1 MNENRSC
8 SDWRG
13 DAPLPAPLAALGGER
28 VATLVAGVEEL
39 GGEGLDTGALPGDAA
54 RVLACSNFVF
64 SSCERD
70 PAMFADLVSSG
81 DLGVSY
87 PVSAAGARG
96 RQSLRE
102 RAGSLACAAE
112 SIDAL
117 MAGLRRLRRREMV
130 RIAWRDIGG
139 LADFDETV
147 RDTSDLADAIID
159 AGVTRL
165 HEWQC
170 VDLGTPIGH
179 SGEPQQLIV
188 LALGKLGASEL
199 NFSSDIDLIF
209 TFPENGQTE
218 GGRRNVDNDRYFLQ
232 LARKLVKVLGEP
244 TADGFVY
251 RVDMRLRPFGSQG
264 PLVLGFDAL
273 EEYYQ
278 THGRDWERYALI
290 RARAV
295 SGDMAL
301 AAELLERLRP
311 FVYRRYIDFGTLQ
324 SLRSLKVLM
333 EQEVTRKGM
342 EHSVKHGPG
351 GIREVEFTAQAFQM
365 VRGGRTPA
373 LRYRR
378 LLTVLARLGELG
390 LLPVHA
396 VESLSSAYRF
406 LRTAEHRLQQVDDR
420 QEHMLPQ
427 DEAGRARIA
436 AGMGYANWEAF
447 SERLDRHRRNVDEQ
461 FAQVFG
467 EEREAGTAGG
477 DPLGALFTPS
487 ADEAAGTAALESAGF
502 AAAEEAWSIIARYR
516 DVFTLKIPDALGHE
530 RLARLAPDLLRA
542 VAAQGNATGAV
553 QSNATQTLER
563 VMAVIESIAK
573 RSVYLALLAERPI
586 ALSQFVQLCAASP
599 WIARLLGRHPVLFDE
614 LLDPRTLYEPL
625 TSDQLAEDVVQRLTA
640 MDDPDREFEMDCL
653 RQSKQANV
661 LRVAAADVSRR
672 IPLMVVSD
680 HLTEIAEAVLRAAL
694 DLAWRDIA
702 ARHGRPESMPKN
714 AAFPSYAVIAYGKLG
729 GIELGYG
736 SDLDLVF
743 VHDDDTNAM
752 TNGRKPVDLATFY
765 ARLTQRLIHML
776 TTMTPQGALYE
787 VDPRLRPDGSKGV
800 LVNTLGGLGE
810 YLRDKA
816 WTWEHQALVRAR
828 AVAGDPAL
836 GQRFARLRREIL
848 LRDRDGNALR
858 DDVRNMRERMRRELG
873 SRGSD
878 RFDLK
883 QDPGGVA
890 DIEFMVQ
897 YGALRWAS
905 RLGDDLDF
913 TDNVRLLEGF
923 GRAGLMP
930 AEDVTLLADAYRA
943 YRGRIHE
950 LSLQES
956 KAVVDDGEFDEVRE
970 AVIAVWNRL
979 MGP

>member
-1 MNENRSC
+1 MSQTYL
-8 SDWRG
+8 DWRG
-13 DAPLPAPLAALGGER
+13 DAPLPAPLAATGRERLAALASSIETLDAGG
-28 VATLVAGVEEL
+28 
-39 GGEGLDTGALPGDAA
+39 LPGDAA
-54 RVLACSNFVF
+54 RVLACSDFVF
-64 SSCERD
+64 SSCERH
-70 PAMFADLVSSG
+70 PSMLEDLVSSG
-81 DLGVSY
+81 DLEAPY
-87 PVSAAGARG
+87 PASAAGARG
-96 RQSLRE
+96 RPSLRE
-102 RAGSLACAAE
+102 RAESVARAAG
-112 SIDAL
+112 SIDGL
-117 MAGLRRLRRREMV
+117 MTDLRRLRRREMV

-147 RDTSDLADAIID
+147 RDTSDLADAIIETSLD
-159 AGVTRL
+159 RL

-170 VDLGTPIGH
+170 ADLGTPIGH
-179 SGEPQQLIV
+179 TGEPQQLVV

-218 GGRRNVDNDRYFLQ
+218 GGRRSVDNDRFFLQ

-251 RVDMRLRPFGSQG
+251 RVDMRLRPFGTQG
-264 PLVLGFDAL
+264 PLVLSFDAL

-278 THGRDWERYALI
+278 THGRDWERYAFI
-290 RARAV
+290 RVRAV
-295 SGDMAL
+295 SGDMVL

-324 SLRSLKVLM
+324 SLRSLKVVM
-333 EQEVTRKGM
+333 EQEVARKGM

-351 GIREVEFTAQAFQM
+351 GIREVEFTGQAFQM

-378 LLTVLARLGELG
+378 LLTVLARLGELE
-390 LLPVHA
+390 LLPAHA

-406 LRTAEHRLQQVDDR
+406 LRATEHRLQQVDDR
-420 QEHMLPQ
+420 QEHMLPL
-427 DEAGRARIA
+427 DEPGRARIA
-436 AGMGYANWEAF
+436 AGMGYASWEAF

-467 EEREAGTAGG
+467 QERETDAAAGG
-477 DPLGALFTPS
+477 DPLGALLS
-487 ADEAAGTAALESAGF
+487 ASTDEETGVTLLEGAGF
-502 AAAEEAWSIIARYR
+502 AAAREAWSVVARYR
-516 DVFTLKIPDALGHE
+516 DTIALKMPDALGHE
-530 RLARLAPDLLRA
+530 RLARLTPDLLRA
-542 VAAQGNATGAV
+542 IAA
-553 QSNATQTLER
+553 QSNATTTLER
-563 VMAVIESIAK
+563 VMTVIESIAK
-573 RSVYLALLAERPI
+573 RSVYLALLAERSI

-625 TSDQLAEDVVQRLTA
+625 APDRLDKDIAERLTA
-640 MDDPDREFEMDCL
+640 IDDPDREHEMDCL

-694 DLAWRDIA
+694 AIAWRDIT
-702 ARHGRPESMPKN
+702 ARHGRPASMPRD
-714 AAFPSYAVIAYGKLG
+714 AAFAPYAIIAYGKLG

-743 VHDDDTNAM
+743 VHDDDSSAM
-752 TNGRKPVDLATFY
+752 TTGPKSIDLATFY
-765 ARLTQRLIHML
+765 ARLTQRLIHVL
-776 TTMTPQGALYE
+776 TTMTSQGALYE

-800 LVNTLGGLGE
+800 LVNTLEGLGE
-810 YLRDKA
+810 YVRDKA

-836 GQRFARLRREIL
+836 GQRFAHLRRGIL
-848 LRDRDGNALR
+848 LRDRDGDTLR
-858 DDVRNMRERMRRELG
+858 DDVRSMRERMRTELG
-873 SRGSD
+873 SRGSG

-905 RLGDDLDF
+905 RLGADLDF
-913 TDNVRLLEGF
+913 TDNIRLLDGF
-923 GRAGLMP
+923 RRADLMP
-930 AEDVTLLADAYRA
+930 EEDVTLLADAYRA

-956 KAVVDDGEFDEVRE
+956 EAVVGNEEFAELRE
-970 AVIAVWNRL
+970 AVVAIWNRL
-979 MGP
+979 MAP

>member
-1 MNENRSC
+1 MSQTYL
-8 SDWRG
+8 DWRG
-13 DAPLPAPLAALGGER
+13 DAPLPVPLATTGHERLTALASSIE
-28 VATLVAGVEEL
+28 TLDAGS
-39 GGEGLDTGALPGDAA
+39 LPGDAA
-54 RVLACSNFVF
+54 RVLACSDFVF
-64 SSCERD
+64 SSCERH
-70 PAMFADLVSSG
+70 PSMLEDLVSSG
-81 DLGVSY
+81 DLEAPY
-87 PVSAAGARG
+87 PASAAGARG
-96 RQSLRE
+96 RSSLRT
-102 RAGSLACAAE
+102 RAE
-112 SIDAL
+112 SAARGAAAIDGL
-117 MAGLRRLRRREMV
+117 MADLRRLRRREMV

-159 AGVTRL
+159 ASLDRL

-170 VDLGTPIGH
+170 ADLGTPIGDA
-179 SGEPQQLIV
+179 GEPQQLVV

-218 GGRRNVDNDRYFLQ
+218 GGRRSVDNDRFFLQ

-251 RVDMRLRPFGSQG
+251 RVDMRLRPFGTQG
-264 PLVLGFDAL
+264 PLVLSFDAL

-295 SGDMAL
+295 SGDMVA

-324 SLRSLKVLM
+324 SLRSLKVVM
-333 EQEVTRKGM
+333 EQEVARKGM

-351 GIREVEFTAQAFQM
+351 GIREVEFTGQAFQM

-378 LLTVLARLGELG
+378 LLTVLARLGELD
-390 LLPVHA
+390 LLPAHA

-406 LRTAEHRLQQVDDR
+406 LRATEHRLQQVDDR
-420 QEHMLPQ
+420 QEHMLPL
-427 DEAGRARIA
+427 DEPGRARIA
-436 AGMGYANWEAF
+436 AAMGYASWEAF

-467 EEREAGTAGG
+467 EERETDAAAGG
-477 DPLGALFTPS
+477 DPLGALLSTLT
-487 ADEAAGTAALESAGF
+487 DEESGVAMLEGAGF
-502 AAAEEAWSIIARYR
+502 GAAREAWSIIARYR
-516 DVFTLKIPDALGHE
+516 DTIALKMPDALGHE
-530 RLARLAPDLLRA
+530 RLARLTPDLLRA
-542 VAAQGNATGAV
+542 IAG
-553 QSNATQTLER
+553 QSNATTTLGR

-573 RSVYLALLAERPI
+573 RSVYLALLAERSI
-586 ALSQFVQLCAASP
+586 ALSQFVQLCTASP
-599 WIARLLGRHPVLFDE
+599 WIAQLLGRHPVLFDE

-625 TSDQLAEDVVQRLTA
+625 GPEKLDRDIAERLTA
-640 MDDPDREFEMDCL
+640 IDDPDREHEMDCL

-661 LRVAAADVSRR
+661 LRVAASDVSRR

-694 DLAWRDIA
+694 AIAWRDITT
-702 ARHGRPESMPKN
+702 RHGRPESMPRD
-714 AAFPSYAVIAYGKLG
+714 AAFAPYAIIAYGKLG

-752 TNGRKPVDLATFY
+752 TAGPKSIDVTTFY
-765 ARLTQRLIHML
+765 ARLTQRLIHVL

-800 LVNTLGGLGE
+800 LVNTLDGLDG

-828 AVAGDPAL
+828 AVTGDPAL
-836 GQRFARLRREIL
+836 GKRFARLRRDIL
-848 LRDRDGNALR
+848 LRDRDGDTLR
-858 DDVRNMRERMRRELG
+858 GDVRSMRERMRTELG
-873 SRGSD
+873 SRGSG

-897 YGALRWAS
+897 YGTLRWAS
-905 RLGDDLDF
+905 RLGADLDF
-913 TDNVRLLEGF
+913 TDNIRLLDGF

-930 AEDVTLLADAYRA
+930 DEDVTLLADAYRA

-950 LSLQES
+950 LSLQDSE
-956 KAVVDDGEFDEVRE
+956 AVVDNEEFAGLRK
-970 AVIAVWNRL
+970 AVIAIWSRL

>member
-1 MNENRSC
+1 MNENRNC
-8 SDWRG
+8 LDWRG
-13 DAPLPAPLAALGGER
+13 DAPLPEALAALGGER
-28 VATLVAGVEEL
+28 LAALAAGV
-39 GGEGLDTGALPGDAA
+39 GGLDTGALPGDAA
-54 RVLACSNFVF
+54 RVLACSDFIF

-70 PAMFADLVSSG
+70 PAMLADLVASG
-81 DLGVSY
+81 DLEAPY
-87 PVSAAGARG
+87 PASVAGARG
-96 RQSLRE
+96 RPSMRE
-102 RAGSLACAAE
+102 RSERAAAAAGS
-112 SIDAL
+112 IDGL
-117 MAGLRRLRRREMV
+117 MADLRRLRRREMV

-139 LADFDETV
+139 LADFEETV
-147 RDTSDLADAIID
+147 RDTSDLADAIIAASVD
-159 AGVTRL
+159 RL

-170 VDLGTPIGH
+170 ADLGTPIGH
-179 SGEPQQLIV
+179 GGEPQQLVV
-188 LALGKLGASEL
+188 LALGKLGANEL

-218 GGRRNVDNDRYFLQ
+218 GGRRSVDNDRFFLQ
-232 LARKLVKVLGEP
+232 LGRKLVKVLGEP

-251 RVDMRLRPFGSQG
+251 RVDMRLRPFGTQG

-333 EQEVTRKGM
+333 EQEVARKGM

-390 LLPVHA
+390 LLPAHA
-396 VESLSSAYRF
+396 VESLSAAYRF

-436 AGMGYANWEAF
+436 AGMGYASWEAF

-467 EEREAGTAGG
+467 EEREAGDAAGG
-477 DPLGALFTPS
+477 DPLGTLFTP
-487 ADEAAGTAALESAGF
+487 AVDEAAGTAALESAGF
-502 AAAEEAWSIIARYR
+502 AAAGEAWSIVARYR
-516 DVFTLKIPDALGHE
+516 DTFTLKIPDALGHE

-542 VAAQGNATGAV
+542 VAAQGD
-553 QSNATQTLER
+553 ATQTLER
-563 VMAVIESIAK
+563 VLAVIESIAK
-573 RSVYLALLAERPI
+573 RSVYLALLAERSI

-625 TSDQLAEDVVQRLTA
+625 TSDQLAEDVAQRLA
-640 MDDPDREFEMDCL
+640 AIDDPDREFEMDCL

-702 ARHGRPESMPKN
+702 ARHGRPASMPKD
-714 AAFPSYAVIAYGKLG
+714 AAFPPYAVVAYGKLG

-743 VHDDDTNAM
+743 VHDDDTGA
-752 TNGRKPVDLATFY
+752 TTTGRKPVDLSTFY

-836 GQRFARLRREIL
+836 GQRFAQLRREIL
-848 LRDRDGNALR
+848 LRYRDGDALR
-858 DDVRNMRERMRRELG
+858 DDVRTMRERMRSELG
-873 SRGSD
+873 SHAPG

-883 QDPGGVA
+883 QDGGGIA
-890 DIEFMVQ
+890 DIEFIVQ
-897 YGALRWAS
+897 YGTLRWA
-905 RLGDDLDF
+905 RQLGDDLDF

-930 AEDVTLLADAYRA
+930 AGDVTLLADAYRA
-943 YRGRIHE
+943 YRGRMHE

-956 KAVVDDGEFDEVRE
+956 GAVVGAGEFAELRE
-970 AVIAVWNRL
+970 AVTAIWNRL
-979 MGP
+979 MAAD

>member
-1 MNENRSC
+1 MNVTRSS

-13 DAPLPAPLAALGGER
+13 DAPLPASLAALGSER
-28 VATLVAGVEEL
+28 LATLAAGVE
-39 GGEGLDTGALPGDAA
+39 GLDAGALPGDAA
-54 RVLACSNFVF
+54 RVLACSDFVF

-70 PAMFADLVSSG
+70 PAMLADLVSSG
-81 DLGVSY
+81 DLEAPY
-87 PVSAAGARG
+87 PASAAGPRD

-102 RAGSLACAAE
+102 RADSLARAAD

-117 MAGLRRLRRREMV
+117 MPDLRRLRRREMA

-159 AGVTRL
+159 TSLTRL

-170 VDLGTPIGH
+170 VALGTPIGH
-179 SGEPQQLIV
+179 SGEPQQLVV

-218 GGRRNVDNDRYFLQ
+218 GGRRNVDNDRFFLQ

-390 LLPVHA
+390 LLPEHA
-396 VESLSSAYRF
+396 VESLSAAYRF
-406 LRTAEHRLQQVDDR
+406 LRAAEHRLQQVDDR

-427 DEAGRARIA
+427 DDAGRTRIA
-436 AGMGYANWEAF
+436 AGMGYASWEAF
-447 SERLDRHRRNVDEQ
+447 SERLERHRRNVDEQ

-467 EEREAGTAGG
+467 EEREAGAAGA

-487 ADEAAGTAALESAGF
+487 ADEAAGTAALEGAGF
-502 AAAEEAWSIIARYR
+502 AAAGEAWSIVARYR
-516 DVFTLKIPDALGHE
+516 DTFTLKIPDALGHE

-542 VAAQGNATGAV
+542 VAAQGNAT
-553 QSNATQTLER
+553 QTLER
-563 VMAVIESIAK
+563 VLEVIESIAK
-573 RSVYLALLAERPI
+573 RSVYLALLAERSI

-625 TSDQLAEDVVQRLTA
+625 TPDQLAEDVAQRLA
-640 MDDPDREFEMDCL
+640 AIDDPDREFEMDCL

-702 ARHGRPESMPKN
+702 ARHGRPASMPKD
-714 AAFPSYAVIAYGKLG
+714 AAFPPYAVIAYGKLG

-752 TNGRKPVDLATFY
+752 TTGRKPVDLATFY

-800 LVNTLGGLGE
+800 LVNPLGGLGE

-836 GQRFARLRREIL
+836 GQRFARLRREVL
-848 LRDRDGNALR
+848 LRDRDGDALR
-858 DDVRNMRERMRRELG
+858 DDVRTMRERMRTELG
-873 SRGSD
+873 SRGSG

-897 YGALRWAS
+897 YGTLRWAP

-930 AEDVTLLADAYRA
+930 DEDVTLLADAYRA

-950 LSLQES
+950 LALQES
-956 KAVVDDGEFDEVRE
+956 GAVVDAGEFAALRE
-970 AVIAVWNRL
+970 AVTAIWNRL
-979 MGP
+979 MAAA

>member
-1 MNENRSC
+1 MSQTYL
-8 SDWRG
+8 DWRG
-13 DAPLPAPLAALGGER
+13 DAPLPAPLAATGRERLAALASSIETLDAGG
-28 VATLVAGVEEL
+28 
-39 GGEGLDTGALPGDAA
+39 LPGDAA
-54 RVLACSNFVF
+54 RVLACSDFVF
-64 SSCERD
+64 SSCERH
-70 PAMFADLVSSG
+70 PSMLEDLVSSG
-81 DLGVSY
+81 NLEAPY
-87 PVSAAGARG
+87 PASAVGTRG
-96 RQSLRE
+96 RPSLRE
-102 RAGSLACAAE
+102 RAASVARAAG
-112 SIDAL
+112 SIDGL
-117 MAGLRRLRRREMV
+117 MTDLRRLRRREMV

-159 AGVTRL
+159 TSLDRL

-170 VDLGTPIGH
+170 ADLGTPIGH
-179 SGEPQQLIV
+179 TGEPQQLVV

-218 GGRRNVDNDRYFLQ
+218 GGRRSVDNDRFFLQ

-244 TADGFVY
+244 TAHGFVY
-251 RVDMRLRPFGSQG
+251 RVDMRLRPFGTQG
-264 PLVLGFDAL
+264 PLVLSFDAL

-278 THGRDWERYALI
+278 THGRDWERYAFI

-295 SGDMAL
+295 SGDMVR

-324 SLRSLKVLM
+324 SLRSLKVVM
-333 EQEVTRKGM
+333 EQEVARKGM

-351 GIREVEFTAQAFQM
+351 GIREVEFTGQAFQM

-378 LLTVLARLGELG
+378 LLTVLARLGELE
-390 LLPVHA
+390 LLPAHA

-406 LRTAEHRLQQVDDR
+406 LRAAEHRLQQVDDR
-420 QEHMLPQ
+420 QEHMLPL
-427 DEAGRARIA
+427 DEPGRARIA
-436 AGMGYANWEAF
+436 AGMGYASWEAF

-467 EEREAGTAGG
+467 QERDTDAAAGG
-477 DPLGALFTPS
+477 DPLGALLS
-487 ADEAAGTAALESAGF
+487 ASTDEETGVTLLEGAGF
-502 AAAEEAWSIIARYR
+502 AAAREAWSVVARYR
-516 DVFTLKIPDALGHE
+516 DTIALKMPDALGHE
-530 RLARLAPDLLRA
+530 RLARLTPDLLRA
-542 VAAQGNATGAV
+542 IAA
-553 QSNATQTLER
+553 QSNATTTLER
-563 VMAVIESIAK
+563 VMTVIESIAK
-573 RSVYLALLAERPI
+573 RSVYLALLAERSI

-625 TSDQLAEDVVQRLTA
+625 APDRLDKDIAERLTA
-640 MDDPDREFEMDCL
+640 IDDPDREHEMDCL

-694 DLAWRDIA
+694 AIAWRDIT
-702 ARHGRPESMPKN
+702 ARHGRPASMPRD
-714 AAFPSYAVIAYGKLG
+714 AAFAPYAIIAYGKLG

-743 VHDDDTNAM
+743 VHDDDSSAT
-752 TNGRKPVDLATFY
+752 TTGPKSIDLATFY
-765 ARLTQRLIHML
+765 ARLTQRLIHVL
-776 TTMTPQGALYE
+776 TTMTSQGALYE

-800 LVNTLGGLGE
+800 LVNTLEGLGE
-810 YLRDKA
+810 YVRDKA

-836 GQRFARLRREIL
+836 GQRFAHLRRDIL
-848 LRDRDGNALR
+848 LRDRDGDTLR
-858 DDVRNMRERMRRELG
+858 DDVRSMRERMRTELG
-873 SRGSD
+873 SRGSG

-905 RLGDDLDF
+905 RLGADLDF
-913 TDNVRLLEGF
+913 TDNIRLLDGF
-923 GRAGLMP
+923 RRADLMP
-930 AEDVTLLADAYRA
+930 EEDVTLLADAYRA

-956 KAVVDDGEFDEVRE
+956 EGVVGNEEFSEFRE
-970 AVIAVWNRL
+970 AVIAIWNRL
-979 MGP
+979 MAP

>member
-1 MNENRSC
+1 MSQTYL
-8 SDWRG
+8 DWRG
-13 DAPLPAPLAALGGER
+13 DAPLPAPLAATGRERLAALASSIETLDAGG
-28 VATLVAGVEEL
+28 
-39 GGEGLDTGALPGDAA
+39 LPGDAA
-54 RVLACSNFVF
+54 RVLACSDFVF
-64 SSCERD
+64 SSCERH
-70 PAMFADLVSSG
+70 PSMLEDLVSSG
-81 DLGVSY
+81 NLEAPY
-87 PVSAAGARG
+87 PASAAGTRG
-96 RQSLRE
+96 RPSLRE
-102 RAGSLACAAE
+102 RAASVARAAG
-112 SIDAL
+112 SIDGL
-117 MAGLRRLRRREMV
+117 MTDLRRLRRREMV

-159 AGVTRL
+159 TSLDRL

-170 VDLGTPIGH
+170 ADLGTPIGH
-179 SGEPQQLIV
+179 TGEPQQLVV

-218 GGRRNVDNDRYFLQ
+218 GGRRSVDNDRFFLQ

-244 TADGFVY
+244 TAHGFVY
-251 RVDMRLRPFGSQG
+251 RVDMRLRPFGTQG
-264 PLVLGFDAL
+264 PLVLSFDAL

-278 THGRDWERYALI
+278 THGRDWERYAFI
-290 RARAV
+290 RVRAV
-295 SGDMAL
+295 SGDMVL

-324 SLRSLKVLM
+324 SLRSLKVVM
-333 EQEVTRKGM
+333 EQEVARKGM

-351 GIREVEFTAQAFQM
+351 GIREVEFTGQAFQM

-378 LLTVLARLGELG
+378 LLTVLARLGELE
-390 LLPVHA
+390 LLPAHA

-406 LRTAEHRLQQVDDR
+406 LRAAEHRLQQVDDR
-420 QEHMLPQ
+420 QEHMLPL
-427 DEAGRARIA
+427 DEPGRARIA
-436 AGMGYANWEAF
+436 AGMGYASWEAF

-467 EEREAGTAGG
+467 QERETDAAAGG
-477 DPLGALFTPS
+477 DPLGALLCGST
-487 ADEAAGTAALESAGF
+487 DEETGVTLLEGAGF
-502 AAAEEAWSIIARYR
+502 AAAREAWSVVARYR
-516 DVFTLKIPDALGHE
+516 DTIALKMPDALGHE
-530 RLARLAPDLLRA
+530 RLARLTPDLLRA
-542 VAAQGNATGAV
+542 IAA
-553 QSNATQTLER
+553 QSNATTTLER
-563 VMAVIESIAK
+563 VMTVIESIAK
-573 RSVYLALLAERPI
+573 RSVYLALLAERSI

-625 TSDQLAEDVVQRLTA
+625 APDRLDKDIAERLTA
-640 MDDPDREFEMDCL
+640 IDDPDREHEMDCL

-694 DLAWRDIA
+694 AIAWRDIT
-702 ARHGRPESMPKN
+702 ARHGRPASMPRD
-714 AAFPSYAVIAYGKLG
+714 AAFAPYAIIAYGKLG

-743 VHDDDTNAM
+743 VHDDDSSAM
-752 TNGRKPVDLATFY
+752 TTGPKSIDLATFY
-765 ARLTQRLIHML
+765 ARLTQRLIHVL
-776 TTMTPQGALYE
+776 TTMTSQGALYE

-800 LVNTLGGLGE
+800 LVNTLEGLGE
-810 YLRDKA
+810 YVRDKA

-836 GQRFARLRREIL
+836 GQRFAHLRRDIL
-848 LRDRDGNALR
+848 LRDRDGDTLR
-858 DDVRNMRERMRRELG
+858 DDVRSMRERMRTELG
-873 SRGSD
+873 SRGSG

-905 RLGDDLDF
+905 RLGADLDF
-913 TDNVRLLEGF
+913 TDNIRLLDGF
-923 GRAGLMP
+923 RRADLMP
-930 AEDVTLLADAYRA
+930 EEDVTLLADAYRA

-956 KAVVDDGEFDEVRE
+956 EAVVGNEEFAELRE
-970 AVIAVWNRL
+970 AVVAIWNRL
-979 MGP
+979 MAS

>member
-1 MNENRSC
+1 MSRTWL
-8 SDWRG
+8 DWRG
-13 DAPLPAPLAALGGER
+13 SAPLPAPLDATGRERLAALASNIESIN
-28 VATLVAGVEEL
+28 A
-39 GGEGLDTGALPGDAA
+39 DALPGDAA
-54 RVLACSNFVF
+54 RVLACSDFVF
-64 SSCERD
+64 SSCERH
-70 PAMFADLVSSG
+70 PTMLADLVSSG
-81 DLGVSY
+81 DLEALY
-87 PVSAAGARG
+87 PASLTGTDG
-96 RQSLRE
+96 RPSLHE
-102 RAGSLACAAE
+102 RADSVARTAD
-112 SIDAL
+112 SIEAL
-117 MAGLRRLRRREMV
+117 MTNLRRMRRREMV

-139 LADFDETV
+139 LADFEETV
-147 RDTSDLADAIID
+147 RDTSDLADAIIAASVD
-159 AGVTRL
+159 RL

-170 VDLGTPIGH
+170 ADLGTPIGH
-179 SGEPQQLIV
+179 TAEPQQLVV

-218 GGRRNVDNDRYFLQ
+218 GGRRSVDNDRFFLQ
-232 LARKLVKVLGEP
+232 LARKLMKVLGEP

-264 PLVLGFDAL
+264 PLVLSFDAL

-295 SGDMAL
+295 SGDMVL

-324 SLRSLKVLM
+324 SLRSLKAVM
-333 EQEVTRKGM
+333 EQEVARKGM

-378 LLTVLARLGELG
+378 LLTVLERLGELE
-390 LLPVHA
+390 LLPAHA
-396 VESLSSAYRF
+396 VASLSAAYRF
-406 LRTAEHRLQQVDDR
+406 LRAAEHRLQQADDR
-420 QEHMLPQ
+420 QEHMLPV
-427 DEAGRARIA
+427 DESGRARIA
-436 AGMGYANWEAF
+436 AAMGYASWDAF
-447 SERLDRHRRNVDEQ
+447 SERLERHRRNVDEQ

-467 EEREAGTAGG
+467 EERGTDAAGG
-477 DPLGALFTPS
+477 SDPLGTLLADST
-487 ADEAAGTAALESAGF
+487 DEATGVALLGEAGF
-502 AAAEEAWSIIARYR
+502 ADARDAWSILARHRDTIALRM
-516 DVFTLKIPDALGHE
+516 PDALAHE
-530 RLARLAPDLLRA
+530 RLARLLPDLLRA
-542 VAAQGNATGAV
+542 VASQGNATTA
-553 QSNATQTLER
+553 LER
-563 VMAVIESIAK
+563 VMSVVESVAK
-573 RSVYLALLAERPI
+573 RSVYLALLAERPV

-599 WIARLLGRHPVLFDE
+599 WIAQLLGRHPVLFDE
-614 LLDPRTLYEPL
+614 LLDPRTLYAPL
-625 TSDQLAEDVVQRLTA
+625 APDELDRDIAERLNA
-640 MDDPDREFEMDCL
+640 IDDPDREHEMDCL

-694 DLAWRDIA
+694 AIAWRDIT
-702 ARHGRPESMPKN
+702 ARHGRPASMP
-714 AAFPSYAVIAYGKLG
+714 ADTAFPPYAVIAYGKLG

-743 VHDDDTNAM
+743 VHDDDTGAM
-752 TNGRKPVDLATFY
+752 TTGPKSIDLATFY
-765 ARLTQRLIHML
+765 ARLTQRLIHTL

-800 LVNTLGGLGE
+800 LVNTLDGLGE
-810 YLRDKA
+810 YLREKA

-828 AVAGDPAL
+828 AVTGDPEL
-836 GQRFARLRREIL
+836 GRRFADLRRDIL
-848 LRDRDGNALR
+848 LRDRDGDTLR
-858 DDVRNMRERMRRELG
+858 EQVRTMRERMHTELG
-873 SRGSD
+873 SRRCG
-878 RFDLK
+878 RFNLK

-890 DIEFMVQ
+890 DIEFIVQ
-897 YGALRWAS
+897 YGTLRWGS
-905 RLGDDLDF
+905 KLGAHLDF
-913 TDNVRLLEGF
+913 TDNIRLLEGF

-930 AEDVTLLADAYRA
+930 DEEVTLLADAYRA

-950 LSLQES
+950 LSLQASEGV
-956 KAVVDDGEFDEVRE
+956 AGDGEFAELRQ
-970 AVIAVWNRL
+970 AVVGIWNRV
-979 MGP
+979 MASERAAR

>member
-1 MNENRSC
+1 MSQTYL
-8 SDWRG
+8 DWRG
-13 DAPLPAPLAALGGER
+13 DAPLPAPLAATGRERLAALASSIETLDAGG
-28 VATLVAGVEEL
+28 
-39 GGEGLDTGALPGDAA
+39 LPGDAA
-54 RVLACSNFVF
+54 RVLACSDFVF
-64 SSCERD
+64 SSCERH
-70 PAMFADLVSSG
+70 PSMLEDLVSSG
-81 DLGVSY
+81 DLEAPY
-87 PVSAAGARG
+87 PASAAGARG
-96 RQSLRE
+96 RPSLRE
-102 RAGSLACAAE
+102 RAESVARAAG
-112 SIDAL
+112 SIDGL
-117 MAGLRRLRRREMV
+117 MTDLRRLRRREMV

-159 AGVTRL
+159 TSLDRL

-170 VDLGTPIGH
+170 ADLGTPIGH
-179 SGEPQQLIV
+179 TGEPQQLVV

-218 GGRRNVDNDRYFLQ
+218 GGRRSVDNDRFFLQ

-251 RVDMRLRPFGSQG
+251 RVDMRLRPFGTQG
-264 PLVLGFDAL
+264 PLVLSFDAL

-278 THGRDWERYALI
+278 THGRDWERYAFI
-290 RARAV
+290 RVRAV
-295 SGDMAL
+295 SGDMVL

-324 SLRSLKVLM
+324 SLRSLKVVM
-333 EQEVTRKGM
+333 EQEVARKGM

-351 GIREVEFTAQAFQM
+351 GIREVEFTGQAFQM

-378 LLTVLARLGELG
+378 LLTVLARLGELE
-390 LLPVHA
+390 LLPAHA

-406 LRTAEHRLQQVDDR
+406 LRAAEHRLQQVDDR
-420 QEHMLPQ
+420 QEHMLPL
-427 DEAGRARIA
+427 DEPGRARIA
-436 AGMGYANWEAF
+436 AGMGYASWEAF

-467 EEREAGTAGG
+467 QERETDAAAGG
-477 DPLGALFTPS
+477 DPLGALLS
-487 ADEAAGTAALESAGF
+487 ASTDEETGVTLLEGAGF
-502 AAAEEAWSIIARYR
+502 AAAREAWSVIARYR
-516 DVFTLKIPDALGHE
+516 DTIALKMPDALGHE
-530 RLARLAPDLLRA
+530 RLARLTPDLLRA
-542 VAAQGNATGAV
+542 IAA
-553 QSNATQTLER
+553 QSNATTTLER
-563 VMAVIESIAK
+563 VMTVIESIAK
-573 RSVYLALLAERPI
+573 RSVYLALLAERSI

-625 TSDQLAEDVVQRLTA
+625 APDRLDKDIAERLTA
-640 MDDPDREFEMDCL
+640 IDDPDREHEMDCL

-694 DLAWRDIA
+694 AIAWRDIT
-702 ARHGRPESMPKN
+702 ARHGRPASMPRD
-714 AAFPSYAVIAYGKLG
+714 AAFAPYAIIAYGKLG

-743 VHDDDTNAM
+743 VHDDDSSAM
-752 TNGRKPVDLATFY
+752 TTGPKSIDLATFY
-765 ARLTQRLIHML
+765 ARLTQRLIHVL
-776 TTMTPQGALYE
+776 TTMTSQGALYE

-800 LVNTLGGLGE
+800 LVNTLDGLGE

-836 GQRFARLRREIL
+836 GQRFAHLRRDIL
-848 LRDRDGNALR
+848 LRDRDGDTLR
-858 DDVRNMRERMRRELG
+858 DDVRSMRERMRTELG
-873 SRGSD
+873 SRGSG

-905 RLGDDLDF
+905 RLGADLDF
-913 TDNVRLLEGF
+913 TDNIRLLDGF
-923 GRAGLMP
+923 RRADLMP
-930 AEDVTLLADAYRA
+930 EEDVTLLADAYRA

-956 KAVVDDGEFDEVRE
+956 EAVVGNEEFAELRE
-970 AVIAVWNRL
+970 AVVAIWNRL
-979 MGP
+979 MAP

>member
-1 MNENRSC
+1 MSQTYL
-8 SDWRG
+8 DWRG
-13 DAPLPAPLAALGGER
+13 DAPLPAPLAATGRERLAALASSIETLDAGG
-28 VATLVAGVEEL
+28 
-39 GGEGLDTGALPGDAA
+39 LPGDAA
-54 RVLACSNFVF
+54 RVLACSDFVF
-64 SSCERD
+64 SSCERH
-70 PAMFADLVSSG
+70 PSMLEDLVSSG
-81 DLGVSY
+81 DLEAPY
-87 PVSAAGARG
+87 PASAAGARG
-96 RQSLRE
+96 RPSLRE
-102 RAGSLACAAE
+102 RAESVARAAG
-112 SIDAL
+112 SIDGL
-117 MAGLRRLRRREMV
+117 MTDLRRLRRREMV

-159 AGVTRL
+159 TSLDRL

-170 VDLGTPIGH
+170 ADLGTPIGH
-179 SGEPQQLIV
+179 TGEPQQLVV

-218 GGRRNVDNDRYFLQ
+218 GGRRSVDNDRFFLQ

-251 RVDMRLRPFGSQG
+251 RVDMRLRPFGTQG
-264 PLVLGFDAL
+264 PLVLSFDAL

-278 THGRDWERYALI
+278 THGRDWERYAFI
-290 RARAV
+290 RVRAV
-295 SGDMAL
+295 SGDMVL

-324 SLRSLKVLM
+324 SLRSLKVVM
-333 EQEVTRKGM
+333 EQEVARKGM

-351 GIREVEFTAQAFQM
+351 GIREVEFTGQAFQM

-378 LLTVLARLGELG
+378 LLTVLARLGELE
-390 LLPVHA
+390 LLPAHA

-406 LRTAEHRLQQVDDR
+406 LRAAEHRLQQVDDR
-420 QEHMLPQ
+420 QEHMLPL
-427 DEAGRARIA
+427 DEPGRARIA
-436 AGMGYANWEAF
+436 AGMGYASWEAF

-467 EEREAGTAGG
+467 QERETDATAGG
-477 DPLGALFTPS
+477 DPLGALLS
-487 ADEAAGTAALESAGF
+487 ASTDEETGVTLLEGAGF
-502 AAAEEAWSIIARYR
+502 AAAREAWSVIARYR
-516 DVFTLKIPDALGHE
+516 DTIALKMPDALGHE
-530 RLARLAPDLLRA
+530 RLARLTPDLLRA
-542 VAAQGNATGAV
+542 IAA
-553 QSNATQTLER
+553 QSNATTTLER
-563 VMAVIESIAK
+563 VMTVIESIAK
-573 RSVYLALLAERPI
+573 RSVYLALLAERSI

-625 TSDQLAEDVVQRLTA
+625 APDRLDKDIAERLTA
-640 MDDPDREFEMDCL
+640 IDDPDREHEMDCL

-694 DLAWRDIA
+694 AIAWRDIT
-702 ARHGRPESMPKN
+702 ARHGRPASMPRD
-714 AAFPSYAVIAYGKLG
+714 AAFAPYAIIAYGKLG

-743 VHDDDTNAM
+743 VHDDDSSAM
-752 TNGRKPVDLATFY
+752 TTGPKSIDLATFY
-765 ARLTQRLIHML
+765 ARLTQRLIHVL
-776 TTMTPQGALYE
+776 TTMTSQGALYE

-836 GQRFARLRREIL
+836 GQRFAHLRRDIL
-848 LRDRDGNALR
+848 LRDRDGDTLR
-858 DDVRNMRERMRRELG
+858 DDVRSMRERMRTELG
-873 SRGSD
+873 SRGSG

-905 RLGDDLDF
+905 RLGADLDF
-913 TDNVRLLEGF
+913 TDNIRLLDGF
-923 GRAGLMP
+923 RRADLMP
-930 AEDVTLLADAYRA
+930 EEDVTLLADAYRA

-956 KAVVDDGEFDEVRE
+956 EAVVGNEEFAELRE
-970 AVIAVWNRL
+970 AVVAIWNRL
-979 MGP
+979 MAP

>member
-1 MNENRSC
+1 MSQTYL
-8 SDWRG
+8 DWRG
-13 DAPLPAPLAALGGER
+13 DAPLPGPLAATGRER
-28 VATLVAGVEEL
+28 RAALASSIETLDA
-39 GGEGLDTGALPGDAA
+39 GALPGDAA
-54 RVLACSNFVF
+54 RVLACSDFVF
-64 SSCERD
+64 SSCERH
-70 PAMFADLVSSG
+70 PSMLEDLVSSG
-81 DLGVSY
+81 NLEAPY
-87 PVSAAGARG
+87 PASAVGTRG
-96 RQSLRE
+96 RPSLRE
-102 RAGSLACAAE
+102 RAASVARAAG
-112 SIDAL
+112 SIDGL
-117 MAGLRRLRRREMV
+117 MTDLRRLRRREMV

-159 AGVTRL
+159 TSLDRL

-170 VDLGTPIGH
+170 ADLGTPIGH
-179 SGEPQQLIV
+179 TGEPQQLVV

-218 GGRRNVDNDRYFLQ
+218 GGRRSVDNDRFFLQ

-244 TADGFVY
+244 TAHGFVY
-251 RVDMRLRPFGSQG
+251 RVDMRLRPFGTQG
-264 PLVLGFDAL
+264 PLVLSFDAL

-278 THGRDWERYALI
+278 THGRDWERYAFI

-295 SGDMAL
+295 SGDMVR

-324 SLRSLKVLM
+324 SLRSLKVVM
-333 EQEVTRKGM
+333 EQEVARKGM

-351 GIREVEFTAQAFQM
+351 GIREVEFTGQAFQM

-378 LLTVLARLGELG
+378 LLTVLARLGELE
-390 LLPVHA
+390 LLPAHA

-406 LRTAEHRLQQVDDR
+406 LRATEHRLQQVDDR
-420 QEHMLPQ
+420 QEHMLPL
-427 DEAGRARIA
+427 DEPGRARIA
-436 AGMGYANWEAF
+436 AGMGYASWEAF

-467 EEREAGTAGG
+467 QERETDAAAGG
-477 DPLGALFTPS
+477 DPLGALLS
-487 ADEAAGTAALESAGF
+487 ASTDEETGVTLLEGAGF
-502 AAAEEAWSIIARYR
+502 AAAREAWSVVARYR
-516 DVFTLKIPDALGHE
+516 DTIALKMPDALGHE
-530 RLARLAPDLLRA
+530 RLARLTPDLLRA
-542 VAAQGNATGAV
+542 IAA
-553 QSNATQTLER
+553 QSNATTTLER
-563 VMAVIESIAK
+563 VMTVIESIAK
-573 RSVYLALLAERPI
+573 RSVYLALLAERSI

-614 LLDPRTLYEPL
+614 LLDSRTLYEPL
-625 TSDQLAEDVVQRLTA
+625 APDRLDKDIAERLTA
-640 MDDPDREFEMDCL
+640 IDDPDREHEMDCL

-694 DLAWRDIA
+694 AIAWRDIT
-702 ARHGRPESMPKN
+702 ARHGRPASMPRD
-714 AAFPSYAVIAYGKLG
+714 AAFAPYAIIAYGKLG

-743 VHDDDTNAM
+743 VHDDDSSAM
-752 TNGRKPVDLATFY
+752 TTGPKSIDVATFY
-765 ARLTQRLIHML
+765 ARLTQRLIHVL
-776 TTMTPQGALYE
+776 TTMTSQGALYE

-800 LVNTLGGLGE
+800 LVNTLDGLGE

-836 GQRFARLRREIL
+836 GQRFAHLRRDIL
-848 LRDRDGNALR
+848 LRNRDGDTLR
-858 DDVRNMRERMRRELG
+858 DDVRSMRERMRTELG
-873 SRGSD
+873 SRGSG

-905 RLGDDLDF
+905 RLGADLDF
-913 TDNVRLLEGF
+913 TDNIRLLDGF
-923 GRAGLMP
+923 RRADLMP
-930 AEDVTLLADAYRA
+930 EEDVTLLADAYRA

-956 KAVVDDGEFDEVRE
+956 EAVVGNEEFAELRE
-970 AVIAVWNRL
+970 AVVAIWNRL
-979 MGP
+979 MVA

>member
-1 MNENRSC
+1 MSQTYL
-8 SDWRG
+8 DWRG
-13 DAPLPAPLAALGGER
+13 DAPLPASLATTGRERLDALESSIET
-28 VATLVAGVEEL
+28 VDAS
-39 GGEGLDTGALPGDAA
+39 ALPGDAA
-54 RVLACSNFVF
+54 RVLACSDFVF
-64 SSCERD
+64 SSCERY
-70 PAMFADLVSSG
+70 PSMLAVLVSSG
-81 DLGVSY
+81 DLEAQY
-87 PVSAAGARG
+87 AASAAAARG
-96 RQSLRE
+96 RPSLRE
-102 RAGSLACAAE
+102 RADSAARAAG
-112 SIDAL
+112 SIDGL
-117 MAGLRRLRRREMV
+117 MGDLRRLRRREMV

-159 AGVTRL
+159 TSLDRL
-165 HEWQC
+165 HEWQRA
-170 VDLGTPIGH
+170 DLGTPIDH
-179 SGEPQQLIV
+179 AGEPQQLVV

-218 GGRRNVDNDRYFLQ
+218 GGRRSVDNDRFFLQ

-251 RVDMRLRPFGSQG
+251 RVDMRLRPFGTQG

-295 SGDMAL
+295 SGDMVL

-324 SLRSLKVLM
+324 SLRSLKVVM
-333 EQEVTRKGM
+333 EREVARKGM

-390 LLPVHA
+390 LLPAHA

-406 LRTAEHRLQQVDDR
+406 LRAAEHRLQQVDDR
-420 QEHMLPQ
+420 QEHMLPL
-427 DEAGRARIA
+427 DDASRTRIA
-436 AGMGYANWEAF
+436 ASMGYASWEAF

-467 EEREAGTAGG
+467 EERSTDAAAGG
-477 DPLGALFTPS
+477 DPLGTLLEDST
-487 ADEAAGTAALESAGF
+487 DEATGVALLEDAGF
-502 AAAEEAWSIIARYR
+502 AAAREAWSIVARYR
-516 DVFTLKIPDALGHE
+516 DTIILKMPDALGHE
-530 RLARLAPDLLRA
+530 RLARLLPDLLRA
-542 VAAQGNATGAV
+542 IAAQTNAT
-553 QSNATQTLER
+553 TTLER
-563 VMAVIESIAK
+563 VMTVVESVAK
-573 RSVYLALLAERPI
+573 RSVYLALLAERSI

-599 WIARLLGRHPVLFDE
+599 WIAQLLGRHPVLFDE
-614 LLDPRTLYEPL
+614 LLDPRTLYAPL
-625 TSDQLAEDVVQRLTA
+625 GPEELDRDIAERLTA
-640 MDDPDREFEMDCL
+640 IDDPDREHEMDCL

-680 HLTEIAEAVLRAAL
+680 HLTAIAEAILRAAL
-694 DLAWRDIA
+694 AIAWRDIT
-702 ARHGRPESMPKN
+702 ARHGRPASMPGD
-714 AAFPSYAVIAYGKLG
+714 AAFAPYTVIAYGKLG

-743 VHDDDTNAM
+743 VHDDDANAM
-752 TNGRKPVDLATFY
+752 TSGPKSIDLATFY
-765 ARLTQRLIHML
+765 ARLTQRLIHIL
-776 TTMTPQGALYE
+776 TSMTPQGALYE

-800 LVNTLGGLGE
+800 LVNTLDGLGE

-828 AVAGDPAL
+828 AVAGDPGL
-836 GQRFARLRREIL
+836 GTRFADLRRDIL
-848 LRDRDGNALR
+848 LRDRDGDTLR
-858 DDVRNMRERMRRELG
+858 NEVRTMRERMRSELG
-873 SRGSD
+873 SRRSG

-897 YGALRWAS
+897 YGTLRWAS
-905 RLGDDLDF
+905 QLGAHLDF
-913 TDNVRLLEGF
+913 TDNIRLLEGF
-923 GRAGLMP
+923 GLAGLMP
-930 AEDVTLLADAYRA
+930 DDDVNLLADAYRA
-943 YRGRIHE
+943 YRGRIHV

-956 KAVVDDGEFDEVRE
+956 EGVVGEEEFAGFRA
-970 AVIAVWNRL
+970 AVIAIWNRL
-979 MGP
+979 MVC

>member
-1 MNENRSC
+1 MSGTNLE
-8 SDWRG
+8 WRG
-13 DAPLPAPLAALGGER
+13 DAPLPSPLAATARER
-28 VATLVAGVEEL
+28 LEALESGNEA
-39 GGEGLDTGALPGDAA
+39 LDIEALPGDAA

-64 SSCERD
+64 SNCERH
-70 PAMFADLVSSG
+70 PTMLGGLVSSG
-81 DLGVSY
+81 DLGASY
-87 PVSAAGARG
+87 PASAAGATG
-96 RQSLRE
+96 RPSLRE
-102 RAGSLACAAE
+102 RAEAVAGEAGA
-112 SIDAL
+112 IDGL
-117 MAGLRRLRRREMV
+117 MAALRRLRRREMV

-139 LADFDETV
+139 IADLEETV
-147 RDTSDLADAIID
+147 RDTSDLADAIIASSVD
-159 AGVTRL
+159 RL

-170 VDLGTPIGH
+170 TDLGTPIGH
-179 SGEPQQLIV
+179 DGEPQELVV

-218 GGRRNVDNDRYFLQ
+218 GGRRSVDNDRFFLQ
-232 LARKLVKVLGEP
+232 LARKLMKVLGEP

-251 RVDMRLRPFGSQG
+251 RVDMRLRPFGTQG
-264 PLVLGFDAL
+264 PLVLSFDAL

-295 SGDMAL
+295 SGDLVL

-324 SLRSLKVLM
+324 SLRSLKAVM
-333 EQEVTRKGM
+333 EQEVARKGM

-378 LLTVLARLGELG
+378 LLTVLARLGELA
-390 LLPVHA
+390 LLPAHA
-396 VESLSSAYRF
+396 VESLSAAYRF
-406 LRTAEHRLQQVDDR
+406 LRSAEHRLQEVDDR
-420 QEHMLPQ
+420 QEHMLPL
-427 DEAGRARIA
+427 DDAGRLRIA
-436 AGMGYANWEAF
+436 ASMGYAGWDAF
-447 SERLDRHRRNVDEQ
+447 FERLERHRRNVDEQ

-467 EEREAGTAGG
+467 EDRETDAAAGG
-477 DPLGALFTPS
+477 DPLCAVLAAST
-487 ADEAAGTAALESAGF
+487 DEETGTVLLEEAGF
-502 AAAEEAWSIIARYR
+502 AEAGEAWSILARYR
-516 DVFTLKIPDALGHE
+516 DTLALKMPDAAGHE
-530 RLARLAPDLLRA
+530 RLARLMPDMLRA
-542 VAAQGNATGAV
+542 VA
-553 QSNATQTLER
+553 TQRDPIATLER
-563 VMAVIESIAK
+563 VMTVVESVAK
-573 RSVYLALLAERPI
+573 RSVYLALLAERSI
-586 ALSQFVQLCAASP
+586 ALSQFVLLCAASP
-599 WIARLLGRHPVLFDE
+599 WIAQHLGRHPILFDE

-625 TSDQLAEDVVQRLTA
+625 PPEELDQDIAERLTA
-640 MDDPDREFEMDCL
+640 LDDPDREHEMDCL

-680 HLTEIAEAVLRAAL
+680 HLTWIAEAILRAAL
-694 DLAWRDIA
+694 AIAWRDIT
-702 ARHGRPESMPKN
+702 ARHGRPGSMPRDAK
-714 AAFPSYAVIAYGKLG
+714 FPPYAVIAYGKLG

-743 VHDDDTNAM
+743 LHDDDAGAM
-752 TNGRKPVDLATFY
+752 TTGSKPIDLATFY
-765 ARLTQRLIHML
+765 ARLTQRLIHIL

-800 LVNTLGGLGE
+800 LVNTLDGLGE
-810 YLRDKA
+810 YLREKA

-828 AVAGDPAL
+828 AVAGDAAL
-836 GQRFARLRREIL
+836 GQRFARLRRDIL
-848 LRDRDGNALR
+848 LRDRNGDTLR
-858 DDVRNMRERMRRELG
+858 SEVRNMRERMRTELG
-873 SRGSD
+873 SHRSG

-897 YGALRWAS
+897 YGTLRWAS
-905 RLGDDLDF
+905 KLGAHLDF
-913 TDNVRLLEGF
+913 TDNIRLLEGF

-930 AEDVTLLADAYRA
+930 DDDIALLADAYRA
-943 YRGRIHE
+943 YRRRIHQ

-956 KAVVDDGEFDEVRE
+956 EGVVGDEEFAEFRS
-970 AVIAVWNRL
+970 AVIAIWKRL
-979 MGP
+979 MES

>member
-1 MNENRSC
+1 MSGPYL
-8 SDWRG
+8 DWRG
-13 DAPLPAPLAALGGER
+13 DAPLPASLATTGRERLDALESSIETVDG
-28 VATLVAGVEEL
+28 
-39 GGEGLDTGALPGDAA
+39 DALPGDAT
-54 RVLACSNFVF
+54 RVLACSDFVF
-64 SSCERD
+64 SSCERY
-70 PAMFADLVSSG
+70 PSMLADLVSSG
-81 DLGVSY
+81 DLEARY
-87 PVSAAGARG
+87 PASAAAARG
-96 RQSLRE
+96 RPSLRE
-102 RAGSLACAAE
+102 RADSAVRAVE
-112 SIDAL
+112 SIDGL
-117 MAGLRRLRRREMV
+117 MGNLRRLRRREMV

-159 AGVTRL
+159 TSLDRL
-165 HEWQC
+165 HAWQSA
-170 VDLGTPIGH
+170 DLGTPIGH
-179 SGEPQQLIV
+179 TGEPQQLVV

-218 GGRRNVDNDRYFLQ
+218 GGRRSVDNDRFFLQ
-232 LARKLVKVLGEP
+232 LARKLVKVLGES

-251 RVDMRLRPFGSQG
+251 RVDMRLRPFGTQG
-264 PLVLGFDAL
+264 PLVLSFDAL

-295 SGDMAL
+295 SGDMVL

-324 SLRSLKVLM
+324 SLRSLKVVM
-333 EQEVTRKGM
+333 EREVARKGM

-378 LLTVLARLGELG
+378 LLTVLARLGKLG

-406 LRTAEHRLQQVDDR
+406 LRATEHRLQQVDDR
-420 QEHMLPQ
+420 QEHMLPL
-427 DEAGRARIA
+427 DEASRTRIA
-436 AGMGYANWEAF
+436 ASMGYASWEAF
-447 SERLDRHRRNVDEQ
+447 SERLDRHRCNVDEQ

-467 EEREAGTAGG
+467 EERATDAATGG
-477 DPLGALFTPS
+477 DPLSTLLADST
-487 ADEAAGTAALESAGF
+487 DEATGVALLEDAGF
-502 AAAEEAWSIIARYR
+502 AAAPEAWAILARYR
-516 DVFTLKIPDALGHE
+516 GTIALKMPDALAHE
-530 RLARLAPDLLRA
+530 RLARLMPDLLRA
-542 VAAQGNATGAV
+542 VAAQ
-553 QSNATQTLER
+553 SNAPTALER
-563 VMAVIESIAK
+563 VMAVVESVAK
-573 RSVYLALLAERPI
+573 RSVYLALLAERSI

-599 WIARLLGRHPVLFDE
+599 WIAQLLGRHPVLFDE
-614 LLDPRTLYEPL
+614 LLDPRTLYAPL
-625 TSDQLAEDVVQRLTA
+625 GPEELDRDIAERLTA
-640 MDDPDREFEMDCL
+640 IDDPDREHEMDCL

-661 LRVAAADVSRR
+661 LRVAAADISRR

-680 HLTEIAEAVLRAAL
+680 HLTEIAEAILRAAL
-694 DLAWRDIA
+694 AIAWRDIT
-702 ARHGRPESMPKN
+702 ARHGRPASIPSD
-714 AAFPSYAVIAYGKLG
+714 AAFAPYAVIAYGKLG

-743 VHDDDTNAM
+743 VHDDDANAM
-752 TNGRKPVDLATFY
+752 TSGPKSIDLATFY
-765 ARLTQRLIHML
+765 ARLTQRLIHIL

-800 LVNTLGGLGE
+800 LVNTLDGLGE

-828 AVAGDPAL
+828 MVAGDPAL
-836 GQRFARLRREIL
+836 GERFARLRRDIL
-848 LRDRDGNALR
+848 LRNRDGDRLR
-858 DDVRNMRERMRRELG
+858 DDVRTMRERMRAELG
-873 SRGSD
+873 SRRSE

-897 YGALRWAS
+897 YGTLRWAS
-905 RLGDDLDF
+905 HLGADLDY
-913 TDNVRLLEGF
+913 TDNIRLLEGF
-923 GRAGLMP
+923 GRADLMP
-930 AEDVTLLADAYRA
+930 GEDIALLADAYRA
-943 YRGRIHE
+943 YRGRVHE
-950 LSLQES
+950 LSLKES
-956 KAVVDDGEFDEVRE
+956 GGVVCNEEFAEFRE
-970 AVIAVWNRL
+970 AVIAIWNRL
-979 MGP
+979 MVS

>member
-1 MNENRSC
+1 MRMTQSRL
-8 SDWRG
+8 DWRG
-13 DAPLPAPLAALGGER
+13 DAPMPSSLAAIGRER
-28 VATLVAGVEEL
+28 
-39 GGEGLDTGALPGDAA
+39 LDALASGIEPADTHALPGDAP
-54 RVLACSNFVF
+54 RVLACSDFVF
-64 SSCERD
+64 SSCERH
-70 PAMFADLVSSG
+70 PSMFADLVSSG
-81 DLGVSY
+81 DLEAPY
-87 PVSAAGARG
+87 PASAAGTSG
-96 RQSLRE
+96 RPSLRE
-102 RAGSLACAAE
+102 RAESVARAAE
-112 SIDAL
+112 SIDGL
-117 MAGLRRLRRREMV
+117 MAHLRRLRRREMV
-130 RIAWRDIGG
+130 RIAWRDVGG
-139 LADFDETV
+139 LADFEESV

-159 AGVTRL
+159 ASLDRL

-170 VDLGTPIGH
+170 TDLGTPIGH
-179 SGEPQQLIV
+179 TGEPQQLVV

-218 GGRRNVDNDRYFLQ
+218 GGRRSVDNDRFFLQ
-232 LARKLVKVLGEP
+232 LARKLVKVLGEQ
-244 TADGFVY
+244 TSDGFVY
-251 RVDMRLRPFGSQG
+251 RVDMRLRPFGTQG
-264 PLVLGFDAL
+264 PLVLSFDAL

-295 SGDMAL
+295 SGDMIL

-324 SLRSLKVLM
+324 LLRSLKVVM
-333 EQEVTRKGM
+333 EQEVARKGM

-378 LLTVLARLGELG
+378 LLTVLARLGELD
-390 LLPVHA
+390 LLPAHA
-396 VESLSSAYRF
+396 VKSLSAAYRF
-406 LRTAEHRLQQVDDR
+406 LRAAEHRLQQVDDR
-420 QEHMLPQ
+420 QEHMLPL
-427 DEAGRARIA
+427 DDAGRTRIA
-436 AGMGYANWEAF
+436 ASMGYVSWDAF
-447 SERLDRHRRNVDEQ
+447 AEQLERHRRNVDEQ

-467 EEREAGTAGG
+467 EDRATDPAHGG
-477 DPLGALFTPS
+477 DPLGTILAAST
-487 ADEAAGTAALESAGF
+487 DEATGIALLEEAGF
-502 AAAEEAWSIIARYR
+502 ASAGEAWSILARYR
-516 DVFTLKIPDALGHE
+516 DTIALKMPDALGHE
-530 RLARLAPDLLRA
+530 RLARLMPDLLRA
-542 VAAQGNATGAV
+542 VAG
-553 QSNATQTLER
+553 QSDSTTTLER
-563 VMAVIESIAK
+563 VMSVVETVAK
-573 RSVYLALLAERPI
+573 RSVYLALLAERSI

-625 TSDQLAEDVVQRLTA
+625 GPDELDQDIAERLTA
-640 MDDPDREFEMDCL
+640 LDDPDREHEMDCL

-661 LRVAAADVSRR
+661 LRVAAADISRR

-680 HLTEIAEAVLRAAL
+680 HLTEIAEAVLRATL
-694 DLAWRDIA
+694 TIAWRDIT
-702 ARHGRPESMPKN
+702 ARHGRPASMPRD
-714 AAFPSYAVIAYGKLG
+714 AAFAPYAVIAYGKLG

-743 VHDDDTNAM
+743 VHDDDTNA
-752 TNGRKPVDLATFY
+752 TTTGPKPIDLATFY
-765 ARLTQRLIHML
+765 ARLTQRLIHIL

-787 VDPRLRPDGSKGV
+787 VDPRLRPDGAKGV
-800 LVNTLGGLGE
+800 LVATLDGLGD

-836 GQRFARLRREIL
+836 GQRFAQLRRDIL
-848 LRDRDGNALR
+848 LRRRDGDTLR
-858 DDVRNMRERMRRELG
+858 DEVRNMRERMRTELG
-873 SRGSD
+873 SRRSG

-897 YGALRWAS
+897 YGTLRWAS
-905 RLGDDLDF
+905 RLGPHLDF
-913 TDNVRLLEGF
+913 TDNIRLIEGF

-930 AEDVTLLADAYRA
+930 DGDVTLLSDAYRG

-956 KAVVDDGEFDEVRE
+956 EGVVGDDEFTELRETVR
-970 AVIAVWNRL
+970 AVWNRL
-979 MGP
+979 MSS

>member
-1 MNENRSC
+1 MSRTWL
-8 SDWRG
+8 DWRG
-13 DAPLPAPLAALGGER
+13 DAPLPASLATTGRERLAALASSIE
-28 VATLVAGVEEL
+28 A
-39 GGEGLDTGALPGDAA
+39 LDAGALPGDAV
-54 RVLACSNFVF
+54 RVLACSDFVF
-64 SSCERD
+64 SSCERH
-70 PAMFADLVSSG
+70 PSMLEDLVSSG
-81 DLGVSY
+81 DLEAPY
-87 PVSAAGARG
+87 PASAAGARG
-96 RQSLRE
+96 RPSLRE
-102 RAGSLACAAE
+102 RADSVARAAG
-112 SIDAL
+112 SIDGL
-117 MAGLRRLRRREMV
+117 MTDLRRLRRREMV

-147 RDTSDLADAIID
+147 RDTSNLADAIID
-159 AGVTRL
+159 TGLDRL

-170 VDLGTPIGH
+170 ADLGAPIGH
-179 SGEPQQLIV
+179 AGEPQQLVV

-218 GGRRNVDNDRYFLQ
+218 GGRRSVDNDRFFLQ

-251 RVDMRLRPFGSQG
+251 RVDMRLRPFGTQG
-264 PLVLGFDAL
+264 PLVLSFDAL

-295 SGDMAL
+295 SGDMVL

-324 SLRSLKVLM
+324 ALRSLKVVM
-333 EQEVTRKGM
+333 EQEVARKGM

-351 GIREVEFTAQAFQM
+351 GIREVEFTGQAFQM

-378 LLTVLARLGELG
+378 LLTVLARLGELE
-390 LLPVHA
+390 LLPAHA

-420 QEHMLPQ
+420 QEHMLPL
-427 DEAGRARIA
+427 DEPGRARIA
-436 AGMGYANWEAF
+436 AGMSYASWEAF

-467 EEREAGTAGG
+467 QERETDAAAGG
-477 DPLGALFTPS
+477 DPLGALLS
-487 ADEAAGTAALESAGF
+487 ASTDEETGVTLLEGAGF
-502 AAAEEAWSIIARYR
+502 AAAREAWSIIARYR
-516 DVFTLKIPDALGHE
+516 DTIALKMPDALGHE
-530 RLARLAPDLLRA
+530 RLARLTPDLLRA
-542 VAAQGNATGAV
+542 IAA
-553 QSNATQTLER
+553 QSNATTTLER
-563 VMAVIESIAK
+563 VMTVIESIAK
-573 RSVYLALLAERPI
+573 RSVYLALLAERSI

-625 TSDQLAEDVVQRLTA
+625 APDRLDKDITERLTA
-640 MDDPDREFEMDCL
+640 IDDPDREHEMDCL

-694 DLAWRDIA
+694 AIAWRDIS
-702 ARHGRPESMPKN
+702 ARHGRPASMPRDT
-714 AAFPSYAVIAYGKLG
+714 AFAPYAIIAYGKLG

-743 VHDDDTNAM
+743 VHDDDSSAM
-752 TNGRKPVDLATFY
+752 TTGPKSIDLATFY
-765 ARLTQRLIHML
+765 ARLTQRFIHVL
-776 TTMTPQGALYE
+776 TTMTSQGALYD

-800 LVNTLGGLGE
+800 LVNTLEGLGE
-810 YLRDKA
+810 YVRNKA

-836 GQRFARLRREIL
+836 GQRFARLRRDIL
-848 LRDRDGNALR
+848 LRDRDGDTLR
-858 DDVRNMRERMRRELG
+858 DDVRSMRERMRTELG
-873 SRGSD
+873 SRGSG

-905 RLGDDLDF
+905 RLGADLDF
-913 TDNVRLLEGF
+913 TDNIRLLDGF
-923 GRAGLMP
+923 RRADLMP
-930 AEDVTLLADAYRA
+930 EEDVTLLADAYRA

-956 KAVVDDGEFDEVRE
+956 EAMVGGEEFVEFRE
-970 AVIAVWNRL
+970 AVVAIWSRL
-979 MGP
+979 MAP

>member
-1 MNENRSC
+1 MSQTYL
-8 SDWRG
+8 DWRG
-13 DAPLPAPLAALGGER
+13 DAPLPAPLAATGRERLAALASSIETLDAGG
-28 VATLVAGVEEL
+28 
-39 GGEGLDTGALPGDAA
+39 LPGDAA
-54 RVLACSNFVF
+54 RVLACSDFVF
-64 SSCERD
+64 SSCERH
-70 PAMFADLVSSG
+70 PSMLEDLVSSG
-81 DLGVSY
+81 DLEAPY
-87 PVSAAGARG
+87 PASAAGARG
-96 RQSLRE
+96 RPSLRE
-102 RAGSLACAAE
+102 RAESVARAAG
-112 SIDAL
+112 SIDGL
-117 MAGLRRLRRREMV
+117 MTDLRRLRRREMV

-159 AGVTRL
+159 TSLDRL

-170 VDLGTPIGH
+170 ADLGTPIGH
-179 SGEPQQLIV
+179 TGEPQQLVV

-218 GGRRNVDNDRYFLQ
+218 GGRRSVDNDRFFLQ

-251 RVDMRLRPFGSQG
+251 RVDMRLRPFGTQG
-264 PLVLGFDAL
+264 PLVLSFDAL

-278 THGRDWERYALI
+278 THGRDWERYAFI
-290 RARAV
+290 RVRTV
-295 SGDMAL
+295 SGDMVL

-324 SLRSLKVLM
+324 SLRSLKVVM
-333 EQEVTRKGM
+333 EQEVARKGM

-351 GIREVEFTAQAFQM
+351 GIREVEFTGQAFQM

-378 LLTVLARLGELG
+378 LLTVLARLGELE
-390 LLPVHA
+390 LLPAHA

-406 LRTAEHRLQQVDDR
+406 LRAAEHRLQQVDDR
-420 QEHMLPQ
+420 QEHMLPL
-427 DEAGRARIA
+427 DEPGRARIA
-436 AGMGYANWEAF
+436 AGMGYASWEAF

-467 EEREAGTAGG
+467 QERETDAAAGG
-477 DPLGALFTPS
+477 DPLGALLS
-487 ADEAAGTAALESAGF
+487 ASTDEETGVTLLEGAGF
-502 AAAEEAWSIIARYR
+502 AAAREAWSVIARYR
-516 DVFTLKIPDALGHE
+516 DTIALKMPDALGHE
-530 RLARLAPDLLRA
+530 RLARLTPDLLRA
-542 VAAQGNATGAV
+542 IAA
-553 QSNATQTLER
+553 QSNATTTLER
-563 VMAVIESIAK
+563 VMTVIESIAK
-573 RSVYLALLAERPI
+573 RSVYLALLAERSI

-625 TSDQLAEDVVQRLTA
+625 APDRLDKDIAERLTA
-640 MDDPDREFEMDCL
+640 IDDPDREHEMDCL

-694 DLAWRDIA
+694 AIAWRDIT
-702 ARHGRPESMPKN
+702 ARHGRPASMPRD
-714 AAFPSYAVIAYGKLG
+714 AAFAPYAIIAYGKLG

-743 VHDDDTNAM
+743 VHDDDSSAM
-752 TNGRKPVDLATFY
+752 TTGPKSIDLATFY
-765 ARLTQRLIHML
+765 ARLTQRLIHVL
-776 TTMTPQGALYE
+776 TTMTSQGALYE

-800 LVNTLGGLGE
+800 LVNTLDGLGE
-810 YLRDKA
+810 YVRDKA

-836 GQRFARLRREIL
+836 GQRFAHLRRDIL
-848 LRDRDGNALR
+848 LRDRDGDTLR
-858 DDVRNMRERMRRELG
+858 DDVRSMRERMRTELG
-873 SRGSD
+873 SRGSG

-905 RLGDDLDF
+905 RLGADLDF
-913 TDNVRLLEGF
+913 TDNIRLLDGF
-923 GRAGLMP
+923 RRADLMP
-930 AEDVTLLADAYRA
+930 EEDVTLLADAYRA

-956 KAVVDDGEFDEVRE
+956 EAVVGNEEFAELRE
-970 AVIAVWNRL
+970 AVVAIWNRL
-979 MGP
+979 MAP

>member
-1 MNENRSC
+1 MTRTWL
-8 SDWRG
+8 DWRG
-13 DAPLPAPLAALGGER
+13 SAPLPAPLAATGRER
-28 VATLVAGVEEL
+28 LAALASNIESI
-39 GGEGLDTGALPGDAA
+39 DADALPGDAA
-54 RVLACSNFVF
+54 RVLACSDFVF
-64 SSCERD
+64 SSCERH
-70 PAMFADLVSSG
+70 PTMLADLVSSG
-81 DLGVSY
+81 DLEALY
-87 PVSAAGARG
+87 PASLTGTDG
-96 RQSLRE
+96 RPSLHE
-102 RAGSLACAAE
+102 RADSVARTAD
-112 SIDAL
+112 SIEAL
-117 MAGLRRLRRREMV
+117 MTNLRRMRRREMV

-139 LADFDETV
+139 LADFEETV
-147 RDTSDLADAIID
+147 RDTSDLADAIIAASVD
-159 AGVTRL
+159 RL

-170 VDLGTPIGH
+170 ADLGTPIGH
-179 SGEPQQLIV
+179 TAEPQQLVV

-218 GGRRNVDNDRYFLQ
+218 GGRRSVDNDRFFLQ
-232 LARKLVKVLGEP
+232 LARKLMKVLGEP

-264 PLVLGFDAL
+264 PLVLSFDAL

-295 SGDMAL
+295 SGDMVL

-324 SLRSLKVLM
+324 SLRSLKAVM
-333 EQEVTRKGM
+333 EQEVARKGM

-378 LLTVLARLGELG
+378 LLTVLERLGELK
-390 LLPVHA
+390 LLPAHA
-396 VESLSSAYRF
+396 VASLSAAYRF
-406 LRTAEHRLQQVDDR
+406 LRAAEHRLQQADDR
-420 QEHMLPQ
+420 QEHMLPV
-427 DEAGRARIA
+427 DESGRARIA
-436 AGMGYANWEAF
+436 AAMGYASWDAF
-447 SERLDRHRRNVDEQ
+447 FERLERHRRNVDEQ

-467 EEREAGTAGG
+467 EERGTDAAGRS
-477 DPLGALFTPS
+477 DPLGTLLAGSTDEPTGVALLG
-487 ADEAAGTAALESAGF
+487 EAGF
-502 AAAEEAWSIIARYR
+502 AGARDAWSILARHRDTIALRM
-516 DVFTLKIPDALGHE
+516 PDALAHE
-530 RLARLAPDLLRA
+530 RLARLLPDLLRA
-542 VAAQGNATGAV
+542 VAAQGNATTA
-553 QSNATQTLER
+553 LER
-563 VMAVIESIAK
+563 VMSVVESVAK
-573 RSVYLALLAERPI
+573 RSVYLALLAERPV

-599 WIARLLGRHPVLFDE
+599 WIAQLLGRHPVLFDE
-614 LLDPRTLYEPL
+614 LLDPRTLYAPL
-625 TSDQLAEDVVQRLTA
+625 APDELDRDIAERLNA
-640 MDDPDREFEMDCL
+640 IDDPDREHEMDCL

-694 DLAWRDIA
+694 AIAWRDIT
-702 ARHGRPESMPKN
+702 ARHGRPASMPTDT
-714 AAFPSYAVIAYGKLG
+714 AFPPYAVIAYGKLG

-752 TNGRKPVDLATFY
+752 TTGAKSIDLATFY
-765 ARLTQRLIHML
+765 ARLTQRLIHTL
-776 TTMTPQGALYE
+776 TTMTPQGTLYE

-800 LVNTLGGLGE
+800 LVNTLDGLGE

-816 WTWEHQALVRAR
+816 WTWEHQALARAR
-828 AVAGDPAL
+828 AVAGDPGL
-836 GQRFARLRREIL
+836 GRRFAGLRRDIL
-848 LRDRDGNALR
+848 LRDRDGDTLR
-858 DDVRNMRERMRRELG
+858 DDVRTMRERMRTELG
-873 SRGSD
+873 SRRCG
-878 RFDLK
+878 RFNLK

-890 DIEFMVQ
+890 DIEFIVQ
-897 YGALRWAS
+897 YGTLRWAS
-905 RLGDDLDF
+905 KLGAHLDF
-913 TDNVRLLEGF
+913 TDNIRLLEGF

-930 AEDVTLLADAYRA
+930 HEEVTLLADAYRA

-950 LSLQES
+950 LSLQASE
-956 KAVVDDGEFDEVRE
+956 AVVGDGEFAELRQ
-970 AVIAVWNRL
+970 AVVGIWNRV
-979 MGP
+979 MASEPAAR

>member
-1 MNENRSC
+1 MSQTYL
-8 SDWRG
+8 DWRG
-13 DAPLPAPLAALGGER
+13 DAPLPAPLAATGRERLAALASSIETLDAGG
-28 VATLVAGVEEL
+28 
-39 GGEGLDTGALPGDAA
+39 LPGDAA
-54 RVLACSNFVF
+54 RVLVCSDFVF
-64 SSCERD
+64 SSCERH
-70 PAMFADLVSSG
+70 PSMLEDLVSSG
-81 DLGVSY
+81 DLEAPY
-87 PVSAAGARG
+87 PASAAGARG
-96 RQSLRE
+96 RPSLRE
-102 RAGSLACAAE
+102 RAESVARAAG
-112 SIDAL
+112 SIDGL
-117 MAGLRRLRRREMV
+117 MTDLRRLRRREMV

-159 AGVTRL
+159 TSLDRL

-170 VDLGTPIGH
+170 ADLGTPIGH
-179 SGEPQQLIV
+179 TGEPQQLVV

-218 GGRRNVDNDRYFLQ
+218 GGRRSVDNDRFFLQ

-244 TADGFVY
+244 TAHGFVY
-251 RVDMRLRPFGSQG
+251 RVDMRLRPFGTQG
-264 PLVLGFDAL
+264 PLVLSFDAL

-278 THGRDWERYALI
+278 THGRDWERYAFI

-295 SGDMAL
+295 SGDMVL

-324 SLRSLKVLM
+324 SLRSLKVVM
-333 EQEVTRKGM
+333 EQEVARKGM

-351 GIREVEFTAQAFQM
+351 GIREVEFTGQAFQM

-378 LLTVLARLGELG
+378 LLTVLARLGELE
-390 LLPVHA
+390 LLPAHA

-406 LRTAEHRLQQVDDR
+406 LRAAEHRLQQVDDR
-420 QEHMLPQ
+420 QEHMLPL
-427 DEAGRARIA
+427 DEPGRARIA
-436 AGMGYANWEAF
+436 AGMGYASWEAF

-467 EEREAGTAGG
+467 QERETDAAAGG
-477 DPLGALFTPS
+477 DPLGALLS
-487 ADEAAGTAALESAGF
+487 ASTDEETGVTLLEGAGF
-502 AAAEEAWSIIARYR
+502 AAAREAWSVVARYR
-516 DVFTLKIPDALGHE
+516 DTIALKMPDALGHE
-530 RLARLAPDLLRA
+530 RLARLTPDLLRA
-542 VAAQGNATGAV
+542 VAAQ
-553 QSNATQTLER
+553 SNATTTLER
-563 VMAVIESIAK
+563 VMTVIESIAK
-573 RSVYLALLAERPI
+573 RSVYLALLAERSI

-625 TSDQLAEDVVQRLTA
+625 APDRLDKDIAERLTA
-640 MDDPDREFEMDCL
+640 IDDPDREHEMDCL

-694 DLAWRDIA
+694 AIAWRDIT
-702 ARHGRPESMPKN
+702 ARHGRPASMPRD
-714 AAFPSYAVIAYGKLG
+714 AAFAPYAIIAYGKLG

-743 VHDDDTNAM
+743 VHDDDSSAM
-752 TNGRKPVDLATFY
+752 TTGPKSIDVATFY
-765 ARLTQRLIHML
+765 ARLTQRLIHVL
-776 TTMTPQGALYE
+776 TTMTSQGALYE

-800 LVNTLGGLGE
+800 LVNTLDGLGE

-836 GQRFARLRREIL
+836 GQRFAHLRRDIL
-848 LRDRDGNALR
+848 LRNRDGDTLR
-858 DDVRNMRERMRRELG
+858 DDVRSMRERMRTELG
-873 SRGSD
+873 SRGSG

-905 RLGDDLDF
+905 RLGADLDF
-913 TDNVRLLEGF
+913 TDNIRLLDGF
-923 GRAGLMP
+923 RRADLMP
-930 AEDVTLLADAYRA
+930 EEDVTLLADAYRA

-956 KAVVDDGEFDEVRE
+956 EAVVGNEEFAELRE
-970 AVIAVWNRL
+970 TVVAIWNRL
-979 MGP
+979 MAP

>member
-1 MNENRSC
+1 MNRAL
-8 SDWRG
+8 SDWHG
-13 DAPLPAPLAALGGER
+13 GEPLPAALAATGRER
-28 VATLVAGVEEL
+28 LARLASCIET
-39 GGEGLDTGALPGDAA
+39 LDTDALPGDAV
-54 RVLACSNFVF
+54 RVLACSDFVF
-64 SSCERD
+64 TSCERHPSMLD
-70 PAMFADLVSSG
+70 GLVSSG
-81 DLGVSY
+81 DLGAPY
-87 PVSAAGARG
+87 PASSAGPRG
-96 RQSLRE
+96 RPSMRE
-102 RAGSLACAAE
+102 RAESVAHAAG
-112 SIDAL
+112 SIDGL
-117 MAGLRRLRRREMV
+117 MAELRRLRRREMV
-130 RIAWRDIGG
+130 RIAWRDIGA

-147 RDTSDLADAIID
+147 RDTSDLADAIVD
-159 AGVTRL
+159 MSLGRL
-165 HEWQC
+165 QEWQC
-170 VDLGTPIGH
+170 AELGTPTGH
-179 SGEPQQLIV
+179 GGVPQRLIV

-209 TFPENGQTE
+209 TFPENGRTE
-218 GGRRNVDNDRYFLQ
+218 GGRRSVDNDRFFLR
-232 LARKLVKVLGEP
+232 LARKLLKVLGEP
-244 TADGFVY
+244 TAEGIVY
-251 RVDMRLRPFGSQG
+251 RVDMRLRPFGTQG

-290 RARAV
+290 RARAI
-295 SGDMAL
+295 SGDMVL

-324 SLRSLKVLM
+324 SLRSLKVVM

-351 GIREVEFTAQAFQM
+351 GIREVEFTTQAFQM

-378 LLTVLARLGELG
+378 LLTVLARLDELG
-390 LLPVHA
+390 LLPAHA
-396 VESLSSAYRF
+396 VASLSDAYRF

-427 DEAGRARIA
+427 DEAGRIRIA
-436 AGMGYANWEAF
+436 AGMGYSSWEMF

-467 EEREAGTAGG
+467 EERETDTTAGG
-477 DPLGALFTPS
+477 DPLGTLFSAPVDDETGVAL
-487 ADEAAGTAALESAGF
+487 LESAGF
-502 AAAEEAWSIIARYR
+502 ADAREAWSIVARYR
-516 DVFTLKIPDALGHE
+516 DTIALRMPDALARE

-542 VAAQGNATGAV
+542 VATQDDATA
-553 QSNATQTLER
+553 TLER
-563 VMAVIESIAK
+563 AMAVIESVAK
-573 RSVYLALLAERPI
+573 RSVYLALLAERSI

-599 WIARLLGRHPVLFDE
+599 WIAQLLGRHAILFDE
-614 LLDPRTLYEPL
+614 LLDPRALYEPL
-625 TSDQLAEDVVQRLTA
+625 GPDALDQDIASRLTA
-640 MDDPDREFEMDCL
+640 LDDPDREHEMDCL

-680 HLTEIAEAVLRAAL
+680 RLTEIAEAILRAAL
-694 DLAWRDIA
+694 AIAWRDIT
-702 ARHGRPESMPKN
+702 ARHGQPATMPGD
-714 AAFPSYAVIAYGKLG
+714 AAHPPYAVIAYGKLG

-743 VHDDDTNAM
+743 VHDDDSNAV
-752 TNGRKPVDLATFY
+752 TAGPKPIDLATFY
-765 ARLTQRLIHML
+765 ARLTQRLIHVL

-800 LVNTLGGLGE
+800 LVNTLDGLGG
-810 YLRDKA
+810 YLRHKA

-836 GQRFARLRREIL
+836 GQRFAHMRRDIL
-848 LRDRDGNALR
+848 LRERDPDALR
-858 DDVRNMRERMRRELG
+858 EEVRNMRERMRSELG
-873 SRGSD
+873 SRRAG

-883 QDPGGVA
+883 QDRGGVA

-897 YGALRWAS
+897 YGTLRWAS
-905 RLGDDLDF
+905 RLGADLDF
-913 TDNVRLLEGF
+913 TDNIRLLDGF
-923 GRAGLMP
+923 GRASLLP
-930 AEDVTLLADAYRA
+930 EADVALLADAYRA

-950 LSLQES
+950 LALQDCDAVVGDEEFAELR
-956 KAVVDDGEFDEVRE
+956 KAVID
-970 AVIAVWNRL
+970 IWSRL
-979 MGP
+979 MMP

>member
-1 MNENRSC
+1 MNDNRNC
-8 SDWRG
+8 LDWRG
-13 DAPLPAPLAALGGER
+13 DAPLPEPLAAHGGER
-28 VATLVAGVEEL
+28 LAALAAGV
-39 GGEGLDTGALPGDAA
+39 EGLDTDALPGDAA
-54 RVLACSNFVF
+54 RVLACSDFVF

-70 PAMFADLVSSG
+70 PAMLADLVSSG
-81 DLGVSY
+81 DLEAPY
-87 PVSAAGARG
+87 PASAAGTHG
-96 RQSLRE
+96 RPSLRE
-102 RAGSLACAAE
+102 RAGSTARAAG

-117 MAGLRRLRRREMV
+117 MPDLRRLRRREMV
-130 RIAWRDIGG
+130 RIAWRDIAG

-147 RDTSDLADAIID
+147 RDTSDLADAFID
-159 AGVTRL
+159 ASLTRL

-170 VDLGTPIGH
+170 ADLGTPIGH
-179 SGEPQQLIV
+179 SGEPQQLVV

-218 GGRRNVDNDRYFLQ
+218 GGRRSVDNDRFFLQ

-251 RVDMRLRPFGSQG
+251 RVDMRLRPFGTQG

-333 EQEVTRKGM
+333 EQEVARKGM

-390 LLPVHA
+390 LLPAHA
-396 VESLSSAYRF
+396 VESLSAAYRF

-427 DEAGRARIA
+427 DEAGRTRIA
-436 AGMGYANWEAF
+436 AGMGYASWEAF

-467 EEREAGTAGG
+467 EEREAGDAGGG
-477 DPLGALFTPS
+477 DPLGALFTPA
-487 ADEAAGTAALESAGF
+487 ADEAAGTAALEDAGF
-502 AAAEEAWSIIARYR
+502 AAAGEAWSIIARYR
-516 DVFTLKIPDALGHE
+516 DTFTLKIPDALGHE

-542 VAAQGNATGAV
+542 VAAQGG
-553 QSNATQTLER
+553 ATQTLER
-563 VMAVIESIAK
+563 VLAVIESIAK

-625 TSDQLAEDVVQRLTA
+625 TSEQLAEDIAQRLA
-640 MDDPDREFEMDCL
+640 AIDDPDREFEMDCL

-702 ARHGRPESMPKN
+702 ARHGRPASMPKDT
-714 AAFPSYAVIAYGKLG
+714 AFPPYAVIAYGKFG

-743 VHDDDTNAM
+743 VHDDDTGA
-752 TNGRKPVDLATFY
+752 TTTGRKPVDLSTFY

-828 AVAGDPAL
+828 AVAGDPVL
-836 GQRFARLRREIL
+836 GQRFARLRREVL
-848 LRDRDGNALR
+848 LRDRDGDALR
-858 DDVRNMRERMRRELG
+858 DDVRTMRERMRRELG
-873 SRGSD
+873 SQRSGH
-878 RFDLK
+878 FDLK

-897 YGALRWAS
+897 YGTLRWAS

-930 AEDVTLLADAYRA
+930 EEDVTLLADAYRA
-943 YRGRIHE
+943 YRRRIHE

-956 KAVVDDGEFDEVRE
+956 GTAVDAGEFAELRE
-970 AVIAVWNRL
+970 AVTAIWNRL
-979 MGP
+979 MAAA